1 MQLNQI
7 MTRDVEVVH
16 PNTLLH
22 EAAQRMKTLDVGSL
36 PVCDGQRLQGM
47 LTDRDIT
54 IRATAEGRDPRR
66 TKVSEV
72 MTSDVIFATEDQD
85 VREAAELME
94 MHQIRRLPILDQNH
108 DLVGIVSLGD
118 LAVDT
123 SNEQLSGEVL
133 EEVSQ
138 PAKPQR

>member
-1 MQLNQI
+1 
-7 MTRDVEVVH
+7 
-16 PNTLLH
+16 
-22 EAAQRMKTLDVGSL
+22 
-36 PVCDGQRLQGM
+36 M

-54 IRATAEGRDPRR
+54 VRATAEGRDPRQ
-66 TKVSEV
+66 TLVSEV
-72 MTSDVIFATEDQD
+72 MTPEVVTIMEDQD

-94 MHQIRRLPILDQNH
+94 MHQIRRLPIINESH

-123 SNEQLSGEVL
+123 RNDQLTGEIL